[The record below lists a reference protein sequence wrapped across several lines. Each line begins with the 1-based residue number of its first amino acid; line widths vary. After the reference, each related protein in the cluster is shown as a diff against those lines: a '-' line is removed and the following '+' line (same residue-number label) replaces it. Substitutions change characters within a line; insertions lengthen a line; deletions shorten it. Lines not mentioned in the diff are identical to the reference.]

1 MMSRAT
7 LWADAE
13 RETGTNWSPT
23 PEVICGVANGNPV
36 VSNGTSRKNMFGMQ
50 QCNLFSAPRN
60 KWRVNRKACRH
71 YQLNSED
78 VEYNHQQSRIRA
90 KGEHAFLVVKHLWHY
105 HKVRYKGLFKNAAQ
119 VFSLFALANLYL
131 VRHELQMTRV

>member
-36 VSNGTSRKNMFGMQ
+36 SSNGTSRKNMFGMQ

-60 KWRVNRKACRH
+60 NKA
-71 YQLNSED
+71 
-78 VEYNHQQSRIRA
+78 
-90 KGEHAFLVVKHLWHY
+90 
-105 HKVRYKGLFKNAAQ
+105 
-119 VFSLFALANLYL
+119 ANLEEGFPSTFQFASHGEPMEAKIYAFRKGKADTYRKNEAI
-131 VRHELQMTRV
+131 VFKINVK

>member
-36 VSNGTSRKNMFGMQ
+36 LSNGTSRKNMFGMQ

-60 KWRVNRKACRH
+60 
-71 YQLNSED
+71 NS
-78 VEYNHQQSRIRA
+78 HALSRINDWEARILN
-90 KGEHAFLVVKHLWHY
+90 K
-105 HKVRYKGLFKNAAQ
+105 AAQ
-119 VFSLFALANLYL
+119 LGPVNIEQIKAYTNTYLDDNEMAEFKTCLAD
-131 VRHELQMTRV
+131 LQK

>member
-36 VSNGTSRKNMFGMQ
+36 LSNGTSRKNMFGMQ

-60 KWRVNRKACRH
+60 NICLINIISSFGETVYPGLEEISPPLVIAVNLP
-71 YQLNSED
+71 Y
-78 VEYNHQQSRIRA
+78 
-90 KGEHAFLVVKHLWHY
+90 FLPHGSH
-105 HKVRYKGLFKNAAQ
+105 
-119 VFSLFALANLYL
+119 SLLPVDLG
-131 VRHELQMTRV
+131 

>member
-36 VSNGTSRKNMFGMQ
+36 LSNGTSRKNMFGMQ

-60 KWRVNRKACRH
+60 NMAQSTNDVFPTAMRLAALTLLNQLLPELVSLEKAL
-71 YQLNSED
+71 QATS
-78 VEYNHQQSRIRA
+78 
-90 KGEHAFLVVKHLWHY
+90 KAFENVIKSGRTHL
-105 HKVRYKGLFKNAAQ
+105 Q
-119 VFSLFALANLYL
+119 D
-131 VRHELQMTRV
+131 